1 MARSNKPGG
10 VWMLIH
16 KEGRKRLA
24 RLMIVQDV
32 SHRELAQIAG
42 WKSHTMIHQLIN
54 GQRNSC
60 KAEPATAIA
69 RYLGVEVTDIFT
81 PTLSSNPQQPKRGV
95 AA

>member
-1 MARSNKPGG
+1 
-10 VWMLIH
+10 MLIH

-32 SHRELAQIAG
+32 SHRELARVAG

-54 GQRNSC
+54 GQRSSC
-60 KAEPATAIA
+60 KTDPANAIA
-69 RYLGVEVTDIFT
+69 KYLGVEVSDIFLT
-81 PTLSSNPQQPKRGV
+81 QLSSDAQQLKRDKAS